1 LEEPIQLRRFANAVL
16 TLALLFSTIAPR
28 ETRAAFNAQEHQD
41 KHGFGFK
48 QYDEFHD
55 VLHPL
60 QHEALPNKDFKTIRT
75 KSALLIQRGRAIV
88 KLGTPAKVSKDNRAE
103 FITELRKFSRAL
115 TKFRNDAK
123 RSSDSDLEISY
134 SAVHDSFEMLAALLP
149 RT

>member
-1 LEEPIQLRRFANAVL
+1 LRRFAIAVF
-16 TLALLFSTIAPR
+16 TVAFLFSPIASI
-28 ETRAAFNAQEHQD
+28 EIRAAFNSQEHQG

-75 KSALLIQRGRAIV
+75 KSALLIQRGRAVV
-88 KLGTPAKVSKDNRAE
+88 KLGTPAKISADNRAE
-103 FITELRKFSRAL
+103 FIRELRKFSQAL

-123 RSSDSDLEISY
+123 RGSDSQLEVSY

>member
-1 LEEPIQLRRFANAVL
+1 MRRFATAVL
-16 TLALLFSTIAPR
+16 TVAFLLSPIASL
-28 ETRAAFNAQEHQD
+28 EIRAAVNSQEHQG

-75 KSALLIQRGRAIV
+75 KSALLIQRGRAVV
-88 KLGTPAKVSKDNRAE
+88 KLGTPAKISADNRAE
-103 FITELRKFSRAL
+103 FMTELRKFSQAL

-123 RSSDSDLEISY
+123 RGSDSQLEVSY